1 MREIGDYGAMI
12 FALDAVKIFIRKV
25 VRENSVQIAPNFP
38 AKSLSVYTKYFSWFI
53 DLIENYSVC
62 LLVTKE
68 NFKKNTLNMKL
79 CWFIKYIIENNKKD
93 NN

>member
-1 MREIGDYGAMI
+1 MREIGDYSAMI
-12 FALDAVKIFIRKV
+12 FALDAVKVFIQKV
-25 VRENSVQIAPNFP
+25 VRENSVQIAP
-38 AKSLSVYTKYFSWFI
+38 KVLVYIRNIFLDTFFI

>member
-1 MREIGDYGAMI
+1 MREIGDYSAMI
-12 FALDAVKIFIRKV
+12 FALDAVKVFIQKV

-38 AKSLSVYTKYFSWFI
+38 AIFLDTFFI

>member
-12 FALDAVKIFIRKV
+12 FALDAVKIFIQKV

-38 AKSLSVYTKYFSWFI
+38 AKSLVRNIFL

-68 NFKKNTLNMKL
+68 NYKKKYFEYETL
-79 CWFIKYIIENNKKD
+79 FIKYIIENNKKD